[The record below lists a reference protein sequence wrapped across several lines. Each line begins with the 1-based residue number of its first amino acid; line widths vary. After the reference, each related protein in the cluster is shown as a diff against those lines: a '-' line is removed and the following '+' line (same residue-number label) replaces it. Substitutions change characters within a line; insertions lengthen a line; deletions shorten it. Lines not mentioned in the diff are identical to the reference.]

1 MGALNLF
8 FRTCRDPATA
18 DGRSPPGGRR
28 DSQWP
33 AGSCYDHSVLNAPLA
48 QLAEQRTLNPRVRG
62 SSPWRRTRKSPG
74 QSHSRRWLWCARDRP
89 GSNASSNRGH
99 SLVLVVPQGA
109 GHPIGR
115 LPRDLRRDMARGVHR
130 ERDLAVPEGLYHIAG
145 RRAHPLYSRTSLIFW
160 RNHR

>member
-1 MGALNLF
+1 
-8 FRTCRDPATA
+8 
-18 DGRSPPGGRR
+18 
-28 DSQWP
+28 
-33 AGSCYDHSVLNAPLA
+33 
-48 QLAEQRTLNPRVRG
+48 
-62 SSPWRRTRKSPG
+62 
-74 QSHSRRWLWCARDRP
+74 
-89 GSNASSNRGH
+89 
-99 SLVLVVPQGA
+99 VPQGA